1 MRYRGYI
8 RSLRWSRNAA
18 RLSEL
23 ASCGGRCR
31 LCFERGSRGA
41 PLQVHHAT
49 YRRLG
54 REIVGDLVAL
64 CGPCHRDV
72 EDILR
77 RRRYAGRAPIRADV
91 RPLRDGRRPLVDPTR

>member
-1 MRYRGYI
+1 MRYRRYI
-8 RSLRWSRNAA
+8 TSFRWRGNAA

-23 ASCGGRCR
+23 AACRGRCR
-31 LCFERGSRGA
+31 LCFEPGSRDA
-41 PLQVHHAT
+41 PLEVHHAT

-54 REIVGDLVAL
+54 GERFGELVAL

-77 RRRYAGRAPIRADV
+77 RRLYARRPSLRADV
-91 RPLRDGRRPLVDPTR
+91 RPMRDGRRPLVDPTR